1 MNQKE
6 LNMNIKDSQEY
17 PRTDVRE
24 KHNEFYYHLDRKMGK
39 YKNSKGKVE
48 NILYNHYNNLIK
60 KICENPIV
68 HSALHIYINTSE
80 MDKED
85 FYVLVISELL
95 NLQKEQQEQMEK
107 MIMNNTNPIKSV

>member
-17 PRTDVRE
+17 PRTDVHE
-24 KHNEFYYHLDRKMGK
+24 KYNEFYYHLNWKMGE

-68 HSALHIYINTSE
+68 RSALHVYINTSE

-95 NLQKEQQEQMEK
+95 NLQKEQQEKMEK
-107 MIMNNTNPIKSV
+107 IIMNNANPLKSV